1 MECSKKSDLG
11 FMLQYGPI
19 LAVLNTMKTNTR
31 IRIFHTRVSLDISYS
46 SRFVQ
51 YPHYPIAC
59 CLPHLSTVAHNC
71 HGRSINLTAKRKRVA
86 AKRITSPCG
95 KKKRLAT
102 KIKTSRQKGKRV
114 KAKREPHGKKKKTRG
129 KIYSMPRGHFNSY
142 FFCREVVVILFAV
155 RFFFLL

>member
-1 MECSKKSDLG
+1 MERSKKSDLG

-59 CLPHLSTVAHNC
+59 CLPHLSTVTHNC
-71 HGRSINLTAKRKRVA
+71 HGRSINLTRVA

-102 KIKTSRQKGKRV
+102 KIKSSRQKGKRV
-114 KAKREPHGKKKKTRG
+114 KAKREPRGKKKDLWQ
-129 KIYSMPRGHFNSY
+129 N
-142 FFCREVVVILFAV
+142 LFDAE
-155 RFFFLL
+155 RTF